1 MYEMYFINQVLK
13 EAQAKRN
20 HSAPPILHGEDFAS
34 YAITITKATIKAVF
48 SLRLLLMCRKICTVL
63 KNKLS

>member
-20 HSAPPILHGEDFAS
+20 RSAPPILHGEDFAS
-34 YAITITKATIKAVF
+34 YAITITKAVF